1 MNQSIKHQTVTIYVA
16 NALQHLVCK

>member
-1 MNQSIKHQTVTIYVA
+1 MNQSIKHQTVTVYVA